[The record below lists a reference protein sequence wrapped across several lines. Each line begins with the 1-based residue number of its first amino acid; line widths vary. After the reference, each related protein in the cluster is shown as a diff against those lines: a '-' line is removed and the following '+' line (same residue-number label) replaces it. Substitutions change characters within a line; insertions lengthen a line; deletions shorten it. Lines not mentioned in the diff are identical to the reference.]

1 MENWPWDHLTPVL
14 GFVVVVVEVASVV
27 VVFVLVAV
35 VVAEALL
42 FAAEVVTG
50 CCCGEL
56 AMGPLDSWGFAECG
70 DMLAC

>member
-1 MENWPWDHLTPVL
+1 ML
-14 GFVVVVVEVASVV
+14 GFVVTVAVAAAVAVVEVAAVV